1 MGWWAYPLYKVSI
14 VSAMNDFIT
23 WLNFETEKQGW
34 SLQQV
39 ARRVGVSRID
49 IARIARGQTRP
60 SVDLCKR
67 VALVFNVSPGEVLY
81 RAGFLSSESEELSV
95 LLTDVC

>member
-1 MGWWAYPLYKVSI
+1 
-14 VSAMNDFIT
+14 MNDFIT

-49 IARIARGQTRP
+49 ITRIARGQARP
-60 SVDLCKR
+60 SVDLCER
-67 VALVFNVSPGEVLY
+67 VALVFNVSPMEVLH

>member
-1 MGWWAYPLYKVSI
+1 MHPRQKISI
-14 VSAMNDFIT
+14 LSAMNDFIA

-49 IARIARGQTRP
+49 ITRIARGQARP
-60 SVDLCKR
+60 SVDLCQR
-67 VALVFNVSPGEVLY
+67 VALVFDVSPAEVF
-81 RAGFLSSESEELSV
+81 RHAGFLPSESGEIPV
-95 LLTDVC
+95 LQGVDHFDD